1 VRNGGYAS
9 WHVLATTP
17 ASYRRHRGDKMLDV
31 LGLDDLEERVYRRLV
46 SVPSESVDMLATA
59 LPAESAVVAAALDTL
74 EGKGLVARSMATPEH
89 FVASPP
95 AVALGSLIVQR
106 QEDVRRA
113 QLELAVLTEQYRG
126 SAAERTVNDVVDVVH
141 GPQAVAQR
149 FGQLQR
155 GARRQVQALVKSQVA
170 VVSAEENVQE
180 EVAVSRGV
188 AYQVVLERSAF
199 DRPGFSDLVE
209 ESVAAGEELRVAG
222 EVPLRMIVADRQLG
236 LLPLQQ
242 ADDDRGSGALLVHPS
257 GLLDAMLSLFDLV
270 WAQASPL
277 VMTGNGPEVDVRAAD
292 RIDDTDA
299 RLLALL
305 LAGLTDHAIGSQLGV
320 SLRTV
325 QRRVHRLMD
334 RTGATTRFQ
343 LGHEATRRG
352 WLASA

>member
-1 VRNGGYAS
+1 
-9 WHVLATTP
+9 
-17 ASYRRHRGDKMLDV
+17 MLDV

-46 SVPSESVDMLATA
+46 SVPSESVEMLVTS
-59 LPAESAVVAAALDTL
+59 LPAESAAVAVALEAL
-74 EGKGLVARSMATPEH
+74 EDKGLVARSMVAPDH

-106 QEDVRRA
+106 QEDVRRT

-126 SAAERTVNDVVDVVH
+126 SAAERTVNDVVDVVR

-155 GARRQVQALVKSQVA
+155 GARRQVQALVKSQIA
-170 VVSAEENVQE
+170 VVSPEDNVQE
-180 EVAVSRGV
+180 DVALRRGV
-188 AYQVVLERSAF
+188 AYQVVLERTAF
-199 DRPGFSDLVE
+199 DRPGFADLVE
-209 ESVAAGEELRVAG
+209 ESIAAGEQLRVTG
-222 EVPLRMIVADRQLG
+222 QVPLRMIVADRQLG

-242 ADDDRGSGALLVHPS
+242 ASDDSGAGALLVHPS
-257 GLLDAMLSLFDLV
+257 GLLDAMLALFDLV

-277 VMTGNGPEVDVRAAD
+277 VMSGHGPEVDERAAD

-299 RLLALL
+299 RVLTLL

-325 QRRVHRLMD
+325 QRRVHRLME

-343 LGHEATRRG
+343 LGHEAARRG
-352 WLASA
+352 WLPTCVGAAAQVQFSPLYG

>member
-1 VRNGGYAS
+1 
-9 WHVLATTP
+9 
-17 ASYRRHRGDKMLDV
+17 MLDV

-46 SVPSESVDMLATA
+46 AVPSESVGMLATSLVIETSA
-59 LPAESAVVAAALDTL
+59 LVAALEKL
-74 EGKGLVARSMATPEH
+74 EGKGLVARSMAAPEH

-113 QLELAVLTEQYRG
+113 QLELAALTEQYRG
-126 SAAERTVNDVVDVVH
+126 SAAERTVNDVVDVVQ

-155 GARRQVQALVKSQVA
+155 GARRQVQALVKSQIA
-170 VVSAEENVQE
+170 VVSPEDNVQE
-180 EVAVSRGV
+180 DVALSRGV
-188 AYQVVLERSAF
+188 TYEVVLERSAF
-199 DRPGFSDLVE
+199 DRPGFADLVE
-209 ESVAAGEELRVAG
+209 ESVAAGEQLRVTG
-222 EVPLRMIVADRQLG
+222 EVPLRMMVADRQLG
-236 LLPLQQ
+236 LLPLQE
-242 ADDDRGSGALLVHPS
+242 ASDDRGAGALLVHPS
-257 GLLDAMLSLFDLV
+257 GLLDAMLALFDLV

-277 VMTGNGPEVDVRAAD
+277 VMSGSEPHIDDDAAD

-299 RLLALL
+299 RVLALL

-334 RTGATTRFQ
+334 RTGTTTRFQ

-352 WLASA
+352 WLAIA

>member
-1 VRNGGYAS
+1 
-9 WHVLATTP
+9 
-17 ASYRRHRGDKMLDV
+17 MLDV

-46 SVPSESVDMLATA
+46 SVPSESVGTLASSLAADGSA
-59 LPAESAVVAAALDTL
+59 LVAAL
-74 EGKGLVARSMATPEH
+74 ERLEDKGLVARSMATPEH

-113 QLELAVLTEQYRG
+113 QLELAELTEQYRG
-126 SAAERTVNDVVDVVH
+126 SAAERTVNDVVDVVQ

-155 GARRQVQALVKSQVA
+155 GARRQVQALVKSQIA
-170 VVSAEENVQE
+170 VVSPEDNVQE
-180 EVAVSRGV
+180 EVALSRGV
-188 AYQVVLERSAF
+188 TYEVVLERSAF
-199 DRPGFSDLVE
+199 DRPGFADLVE
-209 ESVAAGEELRVAG
+209 ESVAAGEQLRVTA
-222 EVPLRMIVADRQLG
+222 EVPLRMMVADRQLG

-242 ADDDRGSGALLVHPS
+242 ASDDRGAGALLVHPS
-257 GLLDAMLSLFDLV
+257 GLLDAMLALFDLV
-270 WAQASPL
+270 WAHASPL
-277 VMTGNGPEVDVRAAD
+277 VMAGSEPHIDDGAAD

-299 RLLALL
+299 RVLALL

-334 RTGATTRFQ
+334 RTGTTTRFQ

-352 WLASA
+352 WLAIA